1 MVRTIN
7 GKPRPFGDDK
17 PKKGAAIAAA
27 AVVTGGAL
35 AVGGASIGIGG
46 GTTASLDS
54 AASQALKS
62 KSSSK
67 KSAQKGRHS
76 EAWQRLGWRRIKKQ
90 AKRELECGPHSFGEV
105 QRFFL
110 RRPCVD
116 LDRMLVT
123 VNDGAGNTIDVSV
136 AWVKMP
142 AASQASDLKR
152 LIDKD
157 GTGNV
162 LLFGEAPPGS
172 RFTGKNYDS
181 RLAKKVLVVAE
192 SAPAGGRP
200 SETTLETAVEVAVEF
215 PSP

>member
-1 MVRTIN
+1 MVN
-7 GKPRPFGDDK
+7 QPRGPDGRWIK
-17 PKKGAAIAAA
+17 YKYGA
-27 AVVTGGAL
+27 GAL
-35 AVGGASIGIGG
+35 VTTGVVVAATNGIGG
-46 GTTASLDS
+46 GAATSLDS
-54 AASQALKS
+54 AASQALKG

-76 EAWQRLGWRRIKKQ
+76 EAWQRLGWRGLKKQ
-90 AKRELECGPHSFGEV
+90 AKRELKCGPHSFGEV
-105 QRFFL
+105 QRFLL
-110 RRPCVD
+110 RHPCAD

-123 VNDGAGNTIDVSV
+123 VDDGAGNTIDVSV

-142 AASQASDLKR
+142 KAGEASDLKR

-172 RFTGKNYDS
+172 RFTGENYDS
-181 RLAKKVLVVAE
+181 RLAKKLVVIAE
-192 SAPAGGRP
+192 AAPATGRP

-215 PSP
+215 PAP

>member
-1 MVRTIN
+1 M
-7 GKPRPFGDDK
+7 
-17 PKKGAAIAAA
+17 
-27 AVVTGGAL
+27 VTGGAL

-46 GTTASLDS
+46 GAATSLDS
-54 AASQALKS
+54 AASQALKG

-76 EAWQRLGWRRIKKQ
+76 EAWQRLGWRGLKKQ
-90 AKRELECGPHSFGEV
+90 AKRELKCGPHSFGEV

-110 RRPCVD
+110 RHPCVD

-123 VNDGAGNTIDVSV
+123 VDDGAGNTIDVSV

-142 AASQASDLKR
+142 KAGEASDLKR

-172 RFTGKNYDS
+172 RFTGENYDS
-181 RLAKKVLVVAE
+181 RLAKKLVVIAE
-192 SAPAGGRP
+192 AAPATGRP

-215 PSP
+215 PAP

>member
-1 MVRTIN
+1 MVN
-7 GKPRPFGDDK
+7 QPRGPDGRWIK
-17 PKKGAAIAAA
+17 YKYGA
-27 AVVTGGAL
+27 GAL
-35 AVGGASIGIGG
+35 VATGVVVAATSGIGG
-46 GTTASLDS
+46 GATASLDS
-54 AASQALKS
+54 AASQALKG

-76 EAWQRLGWRRIKKQ
+76 EAWQRLGWRQLKKQ
-90 AKRELECGPHSFGEV
+90 AKRELKCGPHSFGEV

-110 RRPCVD
+110 RHPCVD
-116 LDRMLVT
+116 LDRMMVT
-123 VNDGAGNTIDVSV
+123 VDDGTGNTIAVSV

-142 AASQASDLKR
+142 KAGEASDLKR

-162 LLFGEAPPGS
+162 ILFGEAPPGS

-181 RLAKKVLVVAE
+181 RLAKRLVVIAE
-192 SAPAGGRP
+192 AAPAAGRP

-215 PSP
+215 PAP